1 MFARGFIYCTLLACA
16 LALLALGNARPSR
29 GAGPETRH
37 VVQPGETLWQIA
49 TENYAGDP
57 RAAIWRI
64 EQRNDVSAGALRPG
78 SVLYLPS

>member
-1 MFARGFIYCTLLACA
+1 MFVRNCFYVVLLACA
-16 LALLALGNARPSR
+16 LALTALGTARPSR
-29 GAGPETRH
+29 GAGPEATH
-37 VVQPGETLWQIA
+37 VVRPGATLWQIA

-78 SVLYLPS
+78 SVLVLPR